1 MAPDTHVVLGTH
13 PQHGYVAAA
22 PNLPTHL
29 ADWYLDHLQFEPVAG
44 EPGLYRLTEP
54 DRDGPRR
61 MRQTAQALRRQG
73 YGVHVDA
80 DVEHAP
86 DASPPALG
94 TAGLT
99 ERRSRVARAAAARS
113 PQYGPAPTT
122 TLPSARPVPPRPAY
136 APTVHLTAAGRGR

>member
-1 MAPDTHVVLGTH
+1 MTPDTHFVLGTH
-13 PQHGYVAAA
+13 TRYGYVAAT
-22 PNLPTHL
+22 PNFPKHL
-29 ADWYLDHLQFEPVAG
+29 ADWYLGHLQFEPVVG

-86 DASPPALG
+86 DASPPALW
-94 TAGLT
+94 TAELT

-113 PQYGPAPTT
+113 PQYGSAPTAI
-122 TLPSARPVPPRPAY
+122 LASAQLVPPRPAY